1 MAQEVA
7 KDAHEFGAHFRSTKT
22 YQWLQRHVHCPRMES
37 MVEEVPTSACSES
50 CPPGFWK
57 ASIRGQPACCFQCV
71 TCPQGEISNHTD
83 SNNCL
88 KCPWNEWP
96 NLQKTRCLQKH
107 KDFLS
112 YEDPLGATLAGTS
125 IFSSFIPNLILR
137 LFIRHKST
145 PIVKANNYVLSCFL
159 LLSLSFCFLSS
170 LAFIGF
176 PQTEKCLLRQ
186 AAFGLVFTFCVSC
199 ILAKTI
205 MVMFAFIATRP
216 GSVMRKWTYPRVSY
230 TIIFSCTLLQLIL
243 CISWLSLAPP
253 FQQYNIESQPTLII
267 IECNEGSP
275 IAFWTMLGYLFLLA
289 MTSFIVAFLAR
300 KLPDSFNEA
309 QFITFC
315 MLAFLSVW
323 ISYIPASL
331 SAQGKYKV
339 AMEIFAILISSWALV
354 VCMFFPKC
362 FIILV
367 RPDMNSKGYL
377 MRRDKD

>member
-1 MAQEVA
+1 MGHTQQPL
-7 KDAHEFGAHFRSTKT
+7 FGISYH
-22 YQWLQRHVHCPRMES
+22 LNCPLDVDTNRRMEDK
-37 MVEEVPTSACSES
+37 VWTINEQHISES
-50 CPPGFWK
+50 
-57 ASIRGQPACCFQCV
+57 GQPLELMCKLFL
-71 TCPQGEISNHTD
+71 PFSSISD
-83 SNNCL
+83 SNDCL
-88 KCPWNEWP
+88 ECQWNEWS
-96 NLQKTRCLQKH
+96 NFQKTRCLQKH
-107 KDFLS
+107 IDFLS
-112 YEDPLGATLAGTS
+112 YEDPLGATLAGTT

-137 LFIRHKST
+137 LFILHKST
-145 PIVKANNYVLSCFL
+145 PIVKANNYVLSCL
-159 LLSLSFCFLSS
+159 LLISLSFCFLSS
-170 LAFIGF
+170 LAFIGY

-186 AAFGLVFTFCVSC
+186 ATFGLVFTICVSC

-205 MVMFAFIATRP
+205 MVMFAFMATRP
-216 GSVMRKWTYPRVSY
+216 GSVMRKWTHPRVSY
-230 TIIFSCTLLQLIL
+230 TIIFSCTLLQFIL

-253 FQQYNIESQPTLII
+253 FPQYNIKSQPTLII

-300 KLPDSFNEA
+300 KLPGTFNEA
-309 QFITFC
+309 QFITFS

-362 FIILV
+362 FIILL
-367 RPDMNSKGYL
+367 RPDMNSKGHL
-377 MRRDKD
+377 MRRDRE